1 MRTRSFRAMGTD
13 VDLLVDADGTAADV
27 ALASAEAEV
36 RRLEEALSRFDPRSE
51 LSRLNRLGRLVPG
64 PDLFRVVHAALDA
77 RDRTGGRFDPTVLPA
92 VRAAGYDRDLD
103 EVRGGDPGPA
113 GSPVPGGGAVRFD
126 TRTGEIILAPG
137 VELDLGGI
145 AKGDAADRAVRILAQ
160 AGPALAVV
168 GGDAAVSG
176 PRLTGEGW
184 PVAVDGTGLVLNIMA
199 GGVATSGT
207 DRRHW
212 TRGGVPQHHVID
224 PATGA
229 PARTDLVRAT
239 ASAPSA
245 TEAEALATELLLRGS
260 ADGGRRAG
268 ELGVAAVLVTADG
281 PVLAGVL
288 A

>member
-1 MRTRSFRAMGTD
+1 MRTRSFRAMGTE
-13 VDLLVDADGTAADV
+13 VELLVDAAGTVADV
-27 ALASAEAEV
+27 AMGAAETEV

-92 VRAAGYDRDLD
+92 VRAAGYDRDLG
-103 EVRGGDPGPA
+103 EVRDADPGPA
-113 GSPVPGGGAVRFD
+113 GPPVPGGGGVRFD
-126 TRTGEIILAPG
+126 TRTGEIVLGPG
-137 VELDLGGI
+137 VQLDLGGI

-160 AGPALAVV
+160 AGPAVAVV
-168 GGDAAVSG
+168 GGDVAVSG
-176 PRLTGEGW
+176 PRRGGGGW
-184 PVAVDGTGLVLNIMA
+184 PIAVDGTGLVLSIA
-199 GGVATSGT
+199 SGGLATSGT
-207 DRRHW
+207 DRRRW

-229 PARTDLVRAT
+229 PACTDLVRVT

-260 ADGGRRAG
+260 SDGGRRAG
-268 ELGVAAVLVTADG
+268 ELGVAAVLTTAVG
-281 PVLAGVL
+281 TVLAGVL